1 MGEPLRRLCVWVT
14 LHDTLVQ
21 YAACLAP
28 LAFGL
33 GERYHSIPIILTRT
47 TLHFSFFQV
56 SLLFLPSWCFGPF
69 VVGGEGDRKERL
81 FLIRILL
88 ICDPGWVTRMSL
100 YLDDGGVW
108 QRDCCPDVWT

>member
-56 SLLFLPSWCFGPF
+56 SLLFFYPPGVLTLSC
-69 VVGGEGDRKERL
+69 GGRAMERNVFFNKDTANL
-81 FLIRILL
+81 
-88 ICDPGWVTRMSL
+88 
-100 YLDDGGVW
+100 
-108 QRDCCPDVWT
+108 